1 MLQNYYLLL
10 LALYLQLFQDYYYL
24 NFQTYLFLEYL
35 CYINYYYLSP
45 FYNPILSNFKS
56 SFIIFLIFNP
66 NFPSTITAS
75 PSPIFTPFIKISS
88 GSFTICSSSI
98 SSPTSHLKISFRRTI
113 FVPNLTLSFNLTLY
127 KSSRF
132 FEGFAT
138 PTIDGAGLVVC
149 AATVGAGGGG
159 GVAATSPFTPV
170 IVEKKIEKSLWK
182 LIKIGVSSSSNRV
195 LKRY

>member
-10 LALYLQLFQDYYYL
+10 LVLYLQLFQDYYYL

-75 PSPIFTPFIKISS
+75 PSPIFTPFIRISS

-98 SSPTSHLKISFRRTI
+98 ISPTSHLNISFKRTI
-113 FVPNLTLSFNLTLY
+113 FVPNLTLNFNLTLY

-132 FEGFAT
+132 LDGFGT
-138 PTIDGAGLVVC
+138 PTIDRSEERR
-149 AATVGAGGGG
+149 VGK
-159 GVAATSPFTPV
+159 
-170 IVEKKIEKSLWK
+170 EC
-182 LIKIGVSSSSNRV
+182 R
-195 LKRY
+195 